1 MRPVFSQQY
10 KTELIFFK
18 RKNYPCKPF
27 FFRFLK
33 FVFRKTRCAMKIL
46 EDFIHKRKFKK
57 SHKEVKNT
65 FVWACVIQA
74 GLTPKMLREMK
85 AKTL

>member
-1 MRPVFSQQY
+1 
-10 KTELIFFK
+10 
-18 RKNYPCKPF
+18 
-27 FFRFLK
+27 
-33 FVFRKTRCAMKIL
+33 MKIL